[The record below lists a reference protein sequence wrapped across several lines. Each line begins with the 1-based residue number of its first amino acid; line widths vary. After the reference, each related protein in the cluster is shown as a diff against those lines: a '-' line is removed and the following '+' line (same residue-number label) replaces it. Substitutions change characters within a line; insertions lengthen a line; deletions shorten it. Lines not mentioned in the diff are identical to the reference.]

1 MIGQVFNNWLQK
13 RNLWLIL
20 YMHTVIKHRRNR
32 VHLPAVEELV
42 VLERIE
48 LIARLGVCYE
58 SQAKDKDIALI
69 WISELAGEMKT
80 SISPEKAAVIQQL
93 TTVS

>member
-1 MIGQVFNNWLQK
+1 M
-13 RNLWLIL
+13 
-20 YMHTVIKHRRNR
+20 
-32 VHLPAVEELV
+32 HLPAVEEMV

-48 LIARLGVCYE
+48 LIARLGGCYE

-80 SISPEKAAVIQQL
+80 NISSEKAAAIQQL
-93 TTVS
+93 ATIS

>member
-1 MIGQVFNNWLQK
+1 M
-13 RNLWLIL
+13 
-20 YMHTVIKHRRNR
+20 YTVIKHRRER
-32 VHLPAVEELV
+32 VQAVDEVV

-69 WISELAGEMKT
+69 WISELAGEMRTNITPDST
-80 SISPEKAAVIQQL
+80 SMIKN
-93 TTVS
+93 

>member
-1 MIGQVFNNWLQK
+1 MQ
-13 RNLWLIL
+13 
-20 YMHTVIKHRRNR
+20 
-32 VHLPAVEELV
+32 AVDEVV

-69 WISELAGEMKT
+69 WISELAGEI
-80 SISPEKAAVIQQL
+80 SISAKTENFADTKICVL
-93 TTVS
+93 NR

>member
-1 MIGQVFNNWLQK
+1 MDEV
-13 RNLWLIL
+13 
-20 YMHTVIKHRRNR
+20 
-32 VHLPAVEELV
+32 V

-69 WISELAGEMKT
+69 WISELAGEI
-80 SISPEKAAVIQQL
+80 SISAKTENFSDTNICVL
-93 TTVS
+93 NR

>member
-1 MIGQVFNNWLQK
+1 M
-13 RNLWLIL
+13 
-20 YMHTVIKHRRNR
+20 
-32 VHLPAVEELV
+32 HLPAVEELV

-80 SISPEKAAVIQQL
+80 NIAPEKAEAIKQL
-93 TTVS
+93 ANLTA

>member
-1 MIGQVFNNWLQK
+1 MDEV
-13 RNLWLIL
+13 
-20 YMHTVIKHRRNR
+20 
-32 VHLPAVEELV
+32 V

-80 SISPEKAAVIQQL
+80 NIAPEKTGLIRRLVTL
-93 TTVS
+93 P

>member
-1 MIGQVFNNWLQK
+1 
-13 RNLWLIL
+13 
-20 YMHTVIKHRRNR
+20 MHTVIEHRRER
-32 VHLPAVEELV
+32 VQAVDEVV

-58 SQAKDKDIALI
+58 SQTKDKDIALI

-80 SISPEKAAVIQQL
+80 SIAPEKKEMIKRLAII
-93 TTVS
+93 S

>member
-1 MIGQVFNNWLQK
+1 MQ
-13 RNLWLIL
+13 
-20 YMHTVIKHRRNR
+20 
-32 VHLPAVEELV
+32 AVDEVV

-69 WISELAGEMKT
+69 WISELAGEI
-80 SISPEKAAVIQQL
+80 SISAKTENFSDTNICVL
-93 TTVS
+93 NR

>member
-1 MIGQVFNNWLQK
+1 M
-13 RNLWLIL
+13 
-20 YMHTVIKHRRNR
+20 
-32 VHLPAVEELV
+32 HLPAVEEMV

-58 SQAKDKDIALI
+58 SQPKDKDIALI

-80 SISPEKAAVIQQL
+80 SISPEKATMVKQL
-93 TTVS
+93 ATFA

>member
-1 MIGQVFNNWLQK
+1 M
-13 RNLWLIL
+13 
-20 YMHTVIKHRRNR
+20 
-32 VHLPAVEELV
+32 HLPAVEEMV

-48 LIARLGVCYE
+48 LIARLGGGYE

-80 SISPEKAAVIQQL
+80 NISSEKAAAIQQL
-93 TTVS
+93 ATIS

>member
-1 MIGQVFNNWLQK
+1 
-13 RNLWLIL
+13 
-20 YMHTVIKHRRNR
+20 MHTVIKHRRER
-32 VHLPAVEELV
+32 VQAVDEVV

-69 WISELAGEMKT
+69 WISELAEIMRGNILVED
-80 SISPEKAAVIQQL
+80 
-93 TTVS
+93 VSLKCN

>member
-1 MIGQVFNNWLQK
+1 M
-13 RNLWLIL
+13 
-20 YMHTVIKHRRNR
+20 
-32 VHLPAVEELV
+32 HLPAVEELV

-58 SQAKDKDIALI
+58 CQAKDKDIALI

-80 SISPEKAAVIQQL
+80 NISPEKAAVIQQL

>member
-1 MIGQVFNNWLQK
+1 
-13 RNLWLIL
+13 
-20 YMHTVIKHRRNR
+20 MHTVIKHRRER
-32 VHLPAVEELV
+32 VQAVDEVV

-69 WISELAGEMKT
+69 WISELAGEMK
-80 SISPEKAAVIQQL
+80 INMVPEKAAVIQKL
-93 TTVS
+93 VTIS

>member
-1 MIGQVFNNWLQK
+1 
-13 RNLWLIL
+13 
-20 YMHTVIKHRRNR
+20 MHTVIEHRRNR

-80 SISPEKAAVIQQL
+80 NIAPEKAAVIKHL
-93 TTVS
+93 ATIS

>member
-1 MIGQVFNNWLQK
+1 MDEV
-13 RNLWLIL
+13 
-20 YMHTVIKHRRNR
+20 
-32 VHLPAVEELV
+32 V

-69 WISELAGEMKT
+69 WISEQAGEMKN
-80 SISPEKAAVIQQL
+80 SIVPEKAKVIRQL
-93 TTVS
+93 ATIS

>member
-1 MIGQVFNNWLQK
+1 M
-13 RNLWLIL
+13 
-20 YMHTVIKHRRNR
+20 
-32 VHLPAVEELV
+32 HLPAVEELV

-58 SQAKDKDIALI
+58 SQAKDKEIALI

-93 TTVS
+93 ATVS

>member
-1 MIGQVFNNWLQK
+1 M
-13 RNLWLIL
+13 
-20 YMHTVIKHRRNR
+20 
-32 VHLPAVEELV
+32 HLPAVEELV

-69 WISELAGEMKT
+69 WISELAEIMRGNILVED
-80 SISPEKAAVIQQL
+80 
-93 TTVS
+93 VSLKCN

>member
-1 MIGQVFNNWLQK
+1 M
-13 RNLWLIL
+13 
-20 YMHTVIKHRRNR
+20 
-32 VHLPAVEELV
+32 HLPAVEELV

-80 SISPEKAAVIQQL
+80 NIVPEKAAVIKQL
-93 TTVS
+93 ATIS